1 MTHLDNRIY
10 KLYMQGYSFQAIAK
24 KINKRKLSAKSI
36 ARILAKSDMTAEI
49 NKGQITV
56 VVPSIMNYIK
66 RLENYDI

>member
-10 KLYMQGYSFQAIAK
+10 KLYMQGYSFYAIAK
-24 KINKRKLSAKSI
+24 KINKRQLSAKCI
-36 ARILAKSDMTAEI
+36 ARVLAKIDMTAEI
-49 NKGQITV
+49 KRGQVTV

>member
-10 KLYMQGYSFQAIAK
+10 QLYRQGYSFQSIAN
-24 KINKRKLSAKSI
+24 KIHKRKLQARTI
-36 ARILAKSDMTAEI
+36 ARILAKMDMTAEI
-49 NKGQITV
+49 KNKQVTV